1 MVKVLLRPECDKA
14 CVSISNLGVRAA
26 KLSAGHKLKQ
36 AENSKKRVK
45 FVKMWLLKMYKNY
58 PC

>member
-45 FVKMWLLKMYKNY
+45 YVKCVGCIISPL
-58 PC
+58 